1 MSEEKDMEPVFVP
14 KGKKWK
20 WVKASRRRQMKL
32 ADWVVEAL
40 EEKAK
45 LEMPDLVER
54 ERKDYEGPK

>member
-1 MSEEKDMEPVFVP
+1 
-14 KGKKWK
+14 
-20 WVKASRRRQMKL
+20 MKL